1 MEFVKYLHYYVFM
14 KSNYSDII
22 KDLDASIIVLLDKLK
37 RYLSVGKASV
47 MVGCGFSLNAES
59 DGTGQM
65 REWNALNVDLFK
77 SLYGRNPSSSEL
89 DRLNPVRLAAQVENT
104 LGSKELDEIIMN
116 ALPDKSVY
124 PGVLHKKLMKLRW
137 RDVFTTNYDTLLERS
152 CDESGSAYTLVT
164 TKETLL
170 YSKSPR
176 IIKLHGSFP
185 NIRPFIMSE
194 EAFRTYPQK
203 YPEFVNTVRQS
214 LIENLFCLIGFS
226 GNDPNFLS
234 WLGWIRDVMGEQMSN
249 AILVDYRPKGYHIS
263 EKQLFASRKI
273 DILNLAEI
281 SGLNDYKEALDFF
294 LTYLGTKEHDA
305 QWSYPDV
312 DFRHPQK
319 PEKSEKELEEG
330 IRKME
335 KARKSYPGWVF
346 YNREISYT
354 NRFPFKGTFY
364 DKLPDRLKLDYLYEL
379 DWLLDICLYPKV
391 VDWYLNALEDVKGN
405 YSTYNGMMKEK
416 ATQLLISLLS
426 IYREKRDI
434 DPYLTILDFINR
446 NCLETLTTK
455 QRSIFYYE
463 QCQWN
468 LALLD
473 YKSVFAI
480 LLKWKLMENDY
491 LGALWQSSVY
501 AELGD
506 RPMAEDMLTA
516 YYSRLTTKLLLDG
529 DSAYL
534 NSCKQLYSYVIPRTI
549 RRNQEDMD
557 FSSDKSIDDFKR
569 SLLDKALKEQP
580 VKTQSHGFNLNQV
593 TNTTHLSQGGF
604 VNRVLYPEKYIRLCY
619 LHGSTFCQ
627 NNYYA
632 TEEYGIVL
640 SCLADYHF
648 YEAVAR
654 LIRSGHKGL
663 VEKVVHRGSVS
674 HLKEE
679 EAFLVYTDLIELLKE
694 VFNEGCDKRKLS
706 TAYDILI
713 PLLQRLV
720 TKVDDGSVMDLF
732 DFIITHSR
740 DRNIKRN
747 EILKTLYNCAT
758 EEQKAIMF
766 VRIMSEPIV
775 GNEMEED
782 LLWPEIDTNVDVT
795 DAMCDNALKNIK
807 DKHLRKHSYLRI
819 LALLQCIDNK
829 EIKEKL
835 EAAIVQWRQN
845 EKKDVNAFF
854 SYHVAS
860 ATNDADRAIEDRW
873 VKDTLDVFINHDY
886 TFTNSSETI
895 SNFSHFADNIV
906 PAIHKLNNEQINN
919 VVNKISQTL
928 ESYLPHLGEED
939 DADIFGGLRFFINQL
954 LDVLDRLF
962 RQIDFKKVDNAINK
976 KIATVLVDYIENR
989 YPCLLLLSVTNQ
1001 IDDKKLL
1008 ASFVSDRLHDSDVTI
1023 RYDARRSMCYLFKNN
1038 PDVFDAQTRLRYLQQ
1053 YAYFLKYSHSKALR
1067 EDLYFMAQIIANDY
1081 VGKNNLYLFND
1092 ALYTI
1097 RKEYETYE
1105 MSEEYK
1111 ADIAHN
1117 ACILAGVLSRKL
1129 EHITSGAH
1137 AWKEFYEDSEQFR
1150 DVRNGYEE
1158 GIRMCKQQ

>member
-1 MEFVKYLHYYVFM
+1 M

-640 SCLADYHF
+640 SCLTDYHF

-819 LALLQCIDNK
+819 LALLQCTDNK

>member
-1 MEFVKYLHYYVFM
+1 
-14 KSNYSDII
+14 
-22 KDLDASIIVLLDKLK
+22 
-37 RYLSVGKASV
+37 
-47 MVGCGFSLNAES
+47 
-59 DGTGQM
+59 
-65 REWNALNVDLFK
+65 
-77 SLYGRNPSSSEL
+77 
-89 DRLNPVRLAAQVENT
+89 
-104 LGSKELDEIIMN
+104 
-116 ALPDKSVY
+116 
-124 PGVLHKKLMKLRW
+124 
-137 RDVFTTNYDTLLERS
+137 
-152 CDESGSAYTLVT
+152 
-164 TKETLL
+164 
-170 YSKSPR
+170 
-176 IIKLHGSFP
+176 
-185 NIRPFIMSE
+185 
-194 EAFRTYPQK
+194 
-203 YPEFVNTVRQS
+203 
-214 LIENLFCLIGFS
+214 
-226 GNDPNFLS
+226 
-234 WLGWIRDVMGEQMSN
+234 
-249 AILVDYRPKGYHIS
+249 
-263 EKQLFASRKI
+263 
-273 DILNLAEI
+273 
-281 SGLNDYKEALDFF
+281 
-294 LTYLGTKEHDA
+294 
-305 QWSYPDV
+305 
-312 DFRHPQK
+312 
-319 PEKSEKELEEG
+319 
-330 IRKME
+330 
-335 KARKSYPGWVF
+335 
-346 YNREISYT
+346 
-354 NRFPFKGTFY
+354 
-364 DKLPDRLKLDYLYEL
+364 
-379 DWLLDICLYPKV
+379 
-391 VDWYLNALEDVKGN
+391 
-405 YSTYNGMMKEK
+405 
-416 ATQLLISLLS
+416 
-426 IYREKRDI
+426 
-434 DPYLTILDFINR
+434 
-446 NCLETLTTK
+446 
-455 QRSIFYYE
+455 
-463 QCQWN
+463 
-468 LALLD
+468 
-473 YKSVFAI
+473 
-480 LLKWKLMENDY
+480 MENDY

-506 RPMAEDMLTA
+506 RLMAEDMLTA

-654 LIRSGHKGL
+654 LIRSGHKEL

-819 LALLQCIDNK
+819 LALLQCTDNK

-895 SNFSHFADNIV
+895 SDFSHFADNIV
-906 PAIHKLNNEQINN
+906 PAMHKLNNEQINN

-962 RQIDFKKVDNAINK
+962 RQIDFKRVDSTINK
-976 KIATVLVDYIENR
+976 KLGSVLVDYIENR

-1023 RYDARRSMCYLFKNN
+1023 RYDARRSMYYLFKNN

-1081 VGKNNLYLFND
+1081 VDKNNLNLFND

-1117 ACILAGVLSRKL
+1117 ACILAGVLSQKL
-1129 EHITSGAH
+1129 EHITSGTH